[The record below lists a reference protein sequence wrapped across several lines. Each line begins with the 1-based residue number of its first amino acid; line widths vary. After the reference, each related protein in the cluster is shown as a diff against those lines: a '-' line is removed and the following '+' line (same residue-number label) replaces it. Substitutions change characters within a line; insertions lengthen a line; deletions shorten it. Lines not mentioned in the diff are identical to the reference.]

1 MAIGFNEIPRNLRVP
16 FVYAEFDNS
25 QAVSGPALMPYR
37 ALVCGQRRTSGTQPV
52 HMPVRV
58 TSPEQAHKLFG
69 AGSMLAQSCATF
81 LQNDPMTEMWAVATD
96 DAAAGQAAG
105 GTVTLTG
112 AATEGGTIALYI
124 GGRRIRT
131 GVTSGD
137 QASAIATAMAA
148 AINAAAD
155 CPVSATAAAGVVTL
169 KALHK
174 GECGNSI
181 DVRLGYYNESAPAG
195 LTVAITAMSGGTANP
210 DVAALIAAMGDVHY
224 NVIVWPWTDAASL
237 TAIESELASRW
248 GPLRMIEGSAISA
261 AAGTHGQLGTLGDS
275 RNSQHL
281 TIMHCIGVPTLTWE
295 VAAAVAGVATY
306 YGNMDPA
313 RPFQTLALKGVL
325 PPKESDRLTLQ
336 ENNLLLYDGIS
347 TFSVDDGG
355 VTRVQR
361 LITTYKNSPNGA
373 EDVSYLNLNTI
384 LTLGYLRY
392 DFRNYILRKYPR
404 HKLAD
409 DGTRYGVGQPVITPR
424 VGKAEAISRARVWES
439 IGLVE
444 NVDDFAK
451 AVVCERNAADRDRLD
466 WMLPPDLVNQFR
478 VAGVKISFF
487 L

>member
-1 MAIGFNEIPRNLRVP
+1 
-16 FVYAEFDNS
+16 
-25 QAVSGPALMPYR
+25 
-37 ALVCGQRRTSGTQPV
+37 
-52 HMPVRV
+52 
-58 TSPEQAHKLFG
+58 
-69 AGSMLAQSCATF
+69 
-81 LQNDPMTEMWAVATD
+81 
-96 DAAAGQAAG
+96 
-105 GTVTLTG
+105 
-112 AATEGGTIALYI
+112 
-124 GGRRIRT
+124 
-131 GVTSGD
+131 
-137 QASAIATAMAA
+137 
-148 AINAAAD
+148 
-155 CPVSATAAAGVVTL
+155 
-169 KALHK
+169 
-174 GECGNSI
+174 
-181 DVRLGYYNESAPAG
+181 
-195 LTVAITAMSGGTANP
+195 
-210 DVAALIAAMGDVHY
+210 
-224 NVIVWPWTDAASL
+224 
-237 TAIESELASRW
+237 
-248 GPLRMIEGSAISA
+248 
-261 AAGTHGQLGTLGDS
+261 
-275 RNSQHL
+275 
-281 TIMHCIGVPTLTWE
+281 